1 MDCGAGIHQGQLSVH
16 YPYRSTH
23 NLKANQPEGDTD
35 MKRPYITQ
43 YFETPNASGKKPAST
58 GYAATLHGARR
69 NMAVR
74 IVLGQYGLAIVAER
88 EKATSVPL
96 CTMRRTTTGLS
107 IKEMQT

>member
-1 MDCGAGIHQGQLSVH
+1 
-16 YPYRSTH
+16 
-23 NLKANQPEGDTD
+23 

-58 GYAATLHGARR
+58 GYAATLRGARR

-88 EKATSVPL
+88 EKATTVPL

-107 IKEMQT
+107 IKEVQT